1 MNNNN
6 INYQELLQA
15 LNSMMSNS
23 MGKSNMSGMF
33 SNMGGGSSGGNNG
46 LLGMIGQGVE
56 SFGNTLEAIDKM
68 TTKPRRPLEET
79 VGLYSFDGKKL
90 YDIGGFMQAGSTMMD
105 LIGNAVNQAKIENTD
120 DLKKQIKSFG
130 NTNLKVNDLD
140 SLSDSWANRTELQ
153 HLKTRDLRNK
163 TVFGDIANSIA
174 ASGKGFSA
182 GSSFGP
188 AGAAVGGVVGGVS
201 SLIGSIIG
209 RVNAVNERKRVNRL
223 SNIANAKN
231 LLAYENKASD
241 IDIQNDLNALANYS
255 AFGGPIFNQFSAG
268 GGIYIKPENRGKFT
282 ALKERTG
289 KSSTWFKE
297 HGTPAQKKMA
307 TFALNA
313 AKWHHG
319 NGGPLTGEQYYGI
332 MENVA
337 EQNYRR
343 WGFNNPDLALLHA
356 LNDNTYNYRGY
367 YNKYPNSDADAS
379 SHWTDEFKTAYHP
392 TFSDESIYSGKKSQ
406 YNPRGI
412 IGGHWVGEM
421 FIPEKWQPREDF
433 IKPSSKKHQNGGA
446 LHTQGSIWDNG
457 ITFINNGGTHQENP
471 MEGVQVS
478 VDPNGIPNLVE
489 EGEVIWNDY
498 VFSNR
503 LKADKNLLTEFNL
516 PKSQNNKTFAN
527 IAKNLS
533 KESQERPN
541 DPISRRGLDDFMS
554 KLQQAQETIRA
565 KQNKGN
571 NNDKKLF
578 ALGGPQG
585 IDPDL
590 LYNDEDVVIVPTG
603 TKIMNPH
610 AEDYSGYTSGTKSS
624 TTDKEDDDT
633 KSNNNKRN
641 WLRYAPALGS
651 AIGVMSN
658 LLSRPDYSNASRI
671 SGAASDAGNY
681 MTIGYKPVGNYL
693 QYTPF
698 DRDFYINKLNAQA
711 SATRRAIMNSTNP
724 SRNAALLAA
733 DYNALGRL
741 GDLSRQ
747 AEEYNLAQ
755 RQAVENFN
763 RGTNMANS
771 EMGLKAAMANQST
784 RQQAM
789 ATKLQGIVEAARMR
803 EEIDRSR
810 SAALSANMS
819 NLFDNLGN
827 IGIDQANREDTKF
840 AIKNKLSGNLPIDEF
855 AKWASPEETKK
866 EMKERGFSDS
876 EIEKYFEKNNL
887 ITKKSKKKKGG
898 NNG

>member
-33 SNMGGGSSGGNNG
+33 GMFGNMGGGSSSGGNNG

-209 RVNAVNERKRVNRL
+209 RVKAVNERKRVNRL

-289 KSSTWFKE
+289 KSATWFKE
-297 HGTPAQKKMA
+297 HGTPSQKKMA

-313 AKWHHG
+313 AKWHH
-319 NGGPLTGEQYYGI
+319 
-332 MENVA
+332 
-337 EQNYRR
+337 
-343 WGFNNPDLALLHA
+343 D
-356 LNDNTYNYRGY
+356 
-367 YNKYPNSDADAS
+367 
-379 SHWTDEFKTAYHP
+379 
-392 TFSDESIYSGKKSQ
+392 
-406 YNPRGI
+406 
-412 IGGHWVGEM
+412 
-421 FIPEKWQPREDF
+421 
-433 IKPSSKKHQNGGA
+433 NGGA
-446 LHTQGSIWDNG
+446 LNTQGGIWDNG
-457 ITFINNGGTHQENP
+457 LTYINNGGTHQENP

-516 PKSQNNKTFAN
+516 PKSQGNKTFAN

-541 DPISRRGLDDFMS
+541 DPISKRGLDDFMS

-590 LYNDEDVVIVPTG
+590 LHNDEDVVIVPTG
-603 TKIMNPH
+603 TKIMNPN
-610 AEDYSGYTSGTKSS
+610 AEDYSGYTSGIKSS

-633 KSNNNKRN
+633 KSNNSKRN

-711 SATRRAIMNSTNP
+711 GATRRAIMNTTNP

-741 GDLSRQ
+741 GDLARQ

-789 ATKLQGIVEAARMR
+789 ATRMQGIAEAARMR

>member
-33 SNMGGGSSGGNNG
+33 SMLGNMGGGSSSSGGNNG

-56 SFGNTLEAIDKM
+56 QFGNTLEAIDKM

-90 YDIGGFMQAGSTMMD
+90 YSFGGNVGGIMQAGSTMMD

-130 NTNLKVNDLD
+130 NTNIKANDFD
-140 SLSDSWANRTELQ
+140 TLSDSWANRTELQ
-153 HLKTRDLRNK
+153 HLKTRDIRNK

-201 SLIGSIIG
+201 SLVGSIIG
-209 RVNAVNERKRVNRL
+209 RVKAVNERKRVNRL

-255 AFGGPIFNQFSAG
+255 AFGGPIFNQFSTG

-289 KSSTWFKE
+289 KSATWFKE

-313 AKWHHG
+313 AKWHH
-319 NGGPLTGEQYYGI
+319 N
-332 MENVA
+332 
-337 EQNYRR
+337 
-343 WGFNNPDLALLHA
+343 
-356 LNDNTYNYRGY
+356 
-367 YNKYPNSDADAS
+367 
-379 SHWTDEFKTAYHP
+379 
-392 TFSDESIYSGKKSQ
+392 
-406 YNPRGI
+406 
-412 IGGHWVGEM
+412 
-421 FIPEKWQPREDF
+421 
-433 IKPSSKKHQNGGA
+433 NGGA
-446 LHTQGSIWDNG
+446 LNTQGGIWDNG
-457 ITFINNGGTHQENP
+457 LTYINNGGTHQENP

-541 DPISRRGLDDFMS
+541 DPISKRGLDDFMS

-565 KQNKGN
+565 NKNSSKNNQYARGGKLGILFNGDGPYEQFIHNVDDTPISSVVFDKAPYGSVVLQQVPHEYNNLIDTNTGSAQENTNVGN
-571 NNDKKLF
+571 SIDEKLKYRFMQYNN
-578 ALGGPQG
+578 
-585 IDPDL
+585 
-590 LYNDEDVVIVPTG
+590 
-603 TKIMNPH
+603 
-610 AEDYSGYTSGTKSS
+610 S
-624 TTDKEDDDT
+624 KEDDDT

-671 SGAASDAGNY
+671 SGAASDVGNY
-681 MTIGYKPVGNYL
+681 MTIGYKPIGNYL

-711 SATRRAIMNSTNP
+711 GATRRAIMNSTNP

-733 DYNALGRL
+733 DYNTLGRL
-741 GDLSRQ
+741 GDLARQ

-803 EEIDRSR
+803 EEIDRNR

-840 AIKNKLSGNLPIDEF
+840 AIKNKLFGNLPIDEF

-876 EIEKYFEKNNL
+876 EIGKFFEKNNL
-887 ITKKSKKKKGG
+887 MTKKSKKKKGG